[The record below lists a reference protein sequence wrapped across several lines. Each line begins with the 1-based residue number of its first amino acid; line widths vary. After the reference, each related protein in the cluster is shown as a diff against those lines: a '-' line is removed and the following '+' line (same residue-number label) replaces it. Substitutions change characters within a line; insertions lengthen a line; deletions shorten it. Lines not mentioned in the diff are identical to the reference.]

1 MSKGSGRR
9 KENTKLVESNSF
21 WENTTFAKKQKE
33 KNGNKSNSVD
43 TERDEKKRI

>member
-9 KENTKLVESNSF
+9 KEDTKKVESNSF

-33 KNGNKSNSVD
+33 KYGNKSDSVD
-43 TERDEKKRI
+43 TQRDEKKRF

>member
-1 MSKGSGRR
+1 MGKGSGRR
-9 KENTKLVESNSF
+9 VEDTKKIESNPF

-33 KNGNKSNSVD
+33 KYGNKSNSVD

>member
-9 KENTKLVESNSF
+9 QENTKKVESNPF

-33 KNGNKSNSVD
+33 KFNGNQ
-43 TERDEKKRI
+43 KKKIS

>member
-9 KENTKLVESNSF
+9 IEDTKKVESNPF

-33 KNGNKSNSVD
+33 KNATKPNPTKS
-43 TERDEKKRI
+43 K